1 MFVSGHYYLGKIL
14 LVEGRAQEALAEM
27 LKEVPEGAQLQGLA
41 MAYHLLGRQT
51 ESDAALEAGI
61 NETGDVFAFYV
72 ALALAVRGERE
83 RAFEWLERAYAQR
96 DPKLFIIKGEPLL
109 QPIAS
114 DPRYVM
120 FLRKMKLQD

>member
-1 MFVSGHYYLGKIL
+1 VSGHYYLGKIL
-14 LVEGRAQEALAEM
+14 LVEGRAQAALAEM
-27 LKEVPEGAQLQGLA
+27 LKEVPEGAQFQGLA

-51 ESDAALEAGI
+51 ESDAALEAAI
-61 NETGDVFAFYV
+61 NETGHEFAFDV
-72 ALALAVRGERE
+72 ALALATRGE

-96 DPKLFIIKGEPLL
+96 DAELYIVKGEPLL

-114 DPRYVM
+114 DPRYAM